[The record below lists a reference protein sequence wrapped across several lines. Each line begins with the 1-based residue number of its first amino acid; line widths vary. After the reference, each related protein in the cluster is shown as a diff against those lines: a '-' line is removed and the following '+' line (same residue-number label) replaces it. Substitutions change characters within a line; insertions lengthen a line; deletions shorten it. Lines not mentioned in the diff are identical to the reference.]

1 MTCPDCGARNTPQAP
16 WCTQCLRPLGEDPA
30 PSSPAAPAESASAPA
45 RPTPEV
51 STDAASTSATET
63 DRPFR
68 TVDGEVEWR
77 CPACANWNLLA
88 IPSCAVCG
96 HALGTSGGSG
106 ERLADRIARAR
117 RPLWVVAV
125 IGAVAMIG
133 SIVLLVMTLSGGVGS

>member
-16 WCTQCLRPLGEDPA
+16 WCTQCLRPLGGDPA
-30 PSSPAAPAESASAPA
+30 PPSPVAPAEPAPA
-45 RPTPEV
+45 RHTPQA
-51 STDAASTSATET
+51 STDPAPTSGVDA

-77 CPACANWNLLA
+77 CPACASWNLLA
-88 IPSCAVCG
+88 VPTCAVCG
-96 HALGTSGGSG
+96 HALGASGGSG

-133 SIVLLVMTLSGGVGS
+133 SIILLVMTLSGGAGA

>member
-1 MTCPDCGARNTPQAP
+1 MTCPDCGARNTPEAP
-16 WCTQCLRPLGEDPA
+16 WCTQCLRPLGQDPA
-30 PSSPAAPAESASAPA
+30 PSAPAGPAEPVPA
-45 RPTPEV
+45 RHAPQP
-51 STDAASTSATET
+51 STDPPTTGVDG

-96 HALGTSGGSG
+96 HALGASDGSG
-106 ERLADRIARAR
+106 DRLADRMARAR

-125 IGAVAMIG
+125 IGAVAMVG
-133 SIVLLVMTLSGGVGS
+133 SVILLVLTLSGGGA

>member
-1 MTCPDCGARNTPQAP
+1 MNCPTCGAHNTPQAP

-30 PSSPAAPAESASAPA
+30 PTASPVPAEPTPSQVPPTPSASGE
-45 RPTPEV
+45 T
-51 STDAASTSATET
+51 STSAVDT

-96 HALGTSGGSG
+96 HALGASGDGG

-133 SIVLLVMTLSGGVGS
+133 SVILLVMTLSGGVGS

>member
-1 MTCPDCGARNTPQAP
+1 MNCPACGARNTPQAP

-30 PSSPAAPAESASAPA
+30 PPAPPVPAEPAQQATPTASATPASAP
-45 RPTPEV
+45 
-51 STDAASTSATET
+51 TSDVDT

-96 HALGTSGGSG
+96 HALGASGDSG

-125 IGAVAMIG
+125 VGAVAMIG